1 MDLPIV
7 VLVIED
13 EQIDFTLLQ
22 RALREF
28 QKIKLVWE
36 STLAKGLARLSEQP
50 IDVVLL
56 DLSLPDSTGLNTI
69 DAIAQSVSTPIVVMS
84 NTKDEQT
91 AFDAVK
97 HGAQDYLF
105 KDQMEPLLL
114 SRTLRYAVERYNLLA
129 ELHST
134 RQINLRETELQRLKS
149 DESFANVTIRKQDL
163 EVDSYKD
170 RHPKAYKE
178 ILTTYQELLL
188 YLMRRREY
196 QVKPVNVSELL
207 KQIASALGRG
217 SATPHDAIGAHTASV
232 RVVLT
237 QLPEQKNELCHQEAR
252 YLLSGLLGH
261 LCYYYKHQFAE
272 QSMPALGDEET
283 Q

>member
-13 EQIDFTLLQ
+13 EQIDFKLLE
-22 RALREF
+22 RALRD
-28 QKIKLVWE
+28 QKGIDLIWE
-36 STLAKGLARLSEQP
+36 PTLAQGLNKLKAQR

-56 DLSLPDSTGLNTI
+56 DLSLPDSSGLQTI
-69 DAIAQSVSTPIVVMS
+69 DSIAQNASTPIVVMS

-91 AFDAVK
+91 ALSAVQ

-105 KDQMEPLLL
+105 KDQMDPLLL

-134 RQINLRETELQRLKS
+134 RQIDRRNDELQRLKTDTS
-149 DESFANVTIRKQDL
+149 FESETSAKQD
-163 EVDSYKD
+163 VSSG
-170 RHPKAYKE
+170 AYKNTYPQAYKKT
-178 ILTTYQELLL
+178 LLTYQELLL

-217 SATPHDAIGAHTASV
+217 NGTPHDAIELHTASV
-232 RVVLT
+232 KVVLA
-237 QLPEQKNELCHQEAR
+237 QLPQQKNELCHQEAR

-261 LCYYYKHQFAE
+261 LCYHYRDQ
-272 QSMPALGDEET
+272 LGDSALLVEQELN